1 MKRNILGRI
10 FSTAFLLSFAAV
22 MSAQDEGSCSNASLA
37 GQWRYTVTGTVILP
51 TGAAPMAV
59 VGKAGFDDPGNFS
72 GWQTSSV
79 GGRISTPEIVNGTS
93 TVKSDCTVLFTAN
106 TYDRS
111 GNLLRKAIWVALIDD
126 NATEY
131 RAIATSLT
139 LPDGTGRTGDHR
151 REWKKAG

>member
-37 GQWRYTVTGTVILP
+37 GQWRYTVTGTVMLP

-93 TVKSDCTVLFTAN
+93 TVKSDCTVPFTAN

-111 GNLLRKAIWVALIDD
+111 GNLLRKAIWGALIDD

-131 RAIATSLT
+131 HGIATSLT
-139 LPDGTGRTGDHR
+139 LPEATGRTGDHR
-151 REWKKAG
+151 R